1 MTIIERLEKGN
12 CVENVGLPMAPNR
25 IQIPPVAGS
34 DNGHS
39 NENLAGPKH
48 KTKLNCC
55 GEGENEPKAPG
66 PQKCMCS
73 FD

>member
-1 MTIIERLEKGN
+1 
-12 CVENVGLPMAPNR
+12 MAPNR
-25 IQIPPVAGS
+25 IQIPPVPGS